1 MDFEA
6 RVTEFF
12 EPGGALSQSVP
23 QYQPR
28 AGQIEMAGAV
38 ARTIEAGGVLVVE
51 AGTGIGKTYA
61 YLVPA
66 LMSGQRVMVSTAT
79 KALQDQLFAHDLPRL
94 TDVLNLP
101 MKMALLKGRSSYLCL
116 DRLARNV
123 TEQPL
128 QGAAVAQLARV
139 QIWAKSTQTG
149 DLSEVA
155 GLEEA
160 PHWLPTITSTRDNC
174 LGGRCSEAERC
185 FVNRARREALAADLV
200 VVNHHLFFADLQVR
214 ESGVAELLPHM
225 ACVVF
230 DEAHQ
235 LNEIGV
241 QFLGMHIGSAQLE
254 SLGADV
260 LQLTQAQ
267 ARGWADWQG
276 LTQAV
281 RNNAN
286 DLRVYGGRFRAGKV
300 PWDAFVSD
308 VVGQQ
313 LLQACAHALQAMGQA
328 LEGVAQ
334 ATAELQSM
342 RKRCQ
347 TFEDGVT
354 ALCRPCAPGVAR
366 WMEVGTQL
374 RWVEAPL
381 TIAAA
386 MHACVQSGGSQRSW
400 VFTSATLGHD
410 HDLSWFVGSCGLQGA
425 QVLRLESPFD
435 YARQARLYLPTDLP
449 QPAHPGHSAAV
460 AEMAFSGAL
469 VLGGRTMVL
478 TTSLRAMHTVG
489 DVLTNLCA
497 QHGALEVLVQG
508 QMPKRLLLER
518 FAQSDV
524 GTYGGKQPGCV
535 LVASVSF
542 WEGIDVPGNALQL
555 LVIDK
560 LPFSPP
566 DDPMHQAR
574 GASLQAEGKNAF
586 KHLHLPQAAVALKQ
600 GAGRLIRRETDQG
613 VLVVCDVRLARSSY
627 SKLLLSALPP
637 MARLSGHAAFITH
650 LADITKASTMDRC
663 LDGLPASE
671 TGSWDN

>member
-1 MDFEA
+1 MDFER

-12 EPGGALSQSVP
+12 APGGALSQSVA

-38 ARTIEAGGVLVVE
+38 ARTIETGGVLVVE
-51 AGTGIGKTYA
+51 AGTGIGKTFA

-79 KALQDQLFAHDLPRL
+79 KALQDQLFGQDLPRL
-94 TDVLNLP
+94 AAVLNLP
-101 MKMALLKGRSSYLCL
+101 LKMALLKGRSSYLCL
-116 DRLARNV
+116 ERLARNAS
-123 TEQPL
+123 ERAFD
-128 QGAAVAQLARV
+128 GAAVAQLARV
-139 QIWAKSTQTG
+139 QVWAQATQTG
-149 DLSEVA
+149 DLAEVA

-160 PHWLPTITSTRDNC
+160 PHWLPSITSTRDNC
-174 LGGRCSEAERC
+174 LGARCSEAERC

-214 ESGVAELLPHM
+214 ESGVAELLPSV

-241 QFLGMHIGSAQLE
+241 QFLGKQLGSAQLD
-254 SLGADV
+254 SLVADV

-276 LTQAV
+276 LAQAV
-281 RNNAN
+281 RATA
-286 DLRVYGGRFRAGKV
+286 DGLRRHGARYRTGRV
-300 PWDAFVSD
+300 PWDTFVSNAQGL
-308 VVGQQ
+308 VW
-313 LLQACAHALQAMGQA
+313 LQACAQALHALGQS
-328 LEGVAQ
+328 LDGVAQ
-334 ATAELQSM
+334 ASADLQSM
-342 RKRCQ
+342 RIRCQ
-347 TFEDGVT
+347 SLEDAVAG
-354 ALCRPCAPGVAR
+354 LGQPCPPGAAR
-366 WMEVGTQL
+366 WVEVGAQL

-386 MHACVQSGGSQRSW
+386 MQGCVADAAAQRRSW

-410 HDLSWFVGSCGLQGA
+410 QDLSWFVDGCGLQGA
-425 QVLRLESPFD
+425 QVLCLQSPFD

-449 QPAHPGHSAAV
+449 QPADPAHSAAV
-460 AEMAFSGAL
+460 AALAFSGAL

-478 TTSLRAMHTVG
+478 TTSLRAMRAIG
-489 DVLTNLCA
+489 EALTLLCA
-497 QHGALEVLVQG
+497 QHGDLELMVQG

-518 FAQSDV
+518 FAQGSARTSLDA
-524 GTYGGKQPGCV
+524 QRGCI

-542 WEGIDVPGNALQL
+542 WEGIDLPGQALQL

-574 GASLQAEGKNAF
+574 GAALQEAGKSAF

-600 GAGRLIRRETDQG
+600 GAGRLIRRESDQG
-613 VLVVCDVRLARSSY
+613 VLVVCDVRLSQRSY
-627 SKLLLSALPP
+627 AKPLLAALPP
-637 MARLSGHAAFITH
+637 MARLSGHAAFIAH
-650 LADITKASTMDRC
+650 LEAITKPSTTDRC
-663 LDGLPASE
+663 SDGPPA
-671 TGSWDN
+671 